1 MLRCSHIFSI
11 VIASVCG
18 RQQFKRL
25 ESVLQV
31 VLLESVLQVFISG
44 CTRQRAGI
52 DRISS
57 RFVSLCSR
65 EGRRDLQAPSAMVVD
80 AMQMARVG
88 VKMEIGGC
96 EEEASSPVKETH
108 FRGVRKRP
116 WGRFAAEIRDPLK
129 KTRVWLGTFDTAE
142 EAARAYDNAARNLRG
157 VKAKTNFLLSPH
169 HDDSTKSSRSAA
181 LATLSSRSAVLLS
194 NSLTSAASVQI
205 QDQWPLRP
213 YFYSN
218 QDPAIVSISCASSV
232 SRSPTDNDRGASSCV
247 SSGSASR
254 NLAAKSQTVSNKK
267 KKLLFGID
275 LMISRNL
282 QQQDDAE
289 ICSSSRRKVPF
300 LLDLNLPP
308 ASNDVE

>member
-1 MLRCSHIFSI
+1 
-11 VIASVCG
+11 
-18 RQQFKRL
+18 
-25 ESVLQV
+25 
-31 VLLESVLQVFISG
+31 VF
-44 CTRQRAGI
+44 TRRKTGSPGSE
-52 DRISS
+52 RH
-57 RFVSLCSR
+57 
-65 EGRRDLQAPSAMVVD
+65 GRRRHADGESGSEDGDRRLRGGGVVTC
-80 AMQMARVG
+80 QGNPFQRS
-88 VKMEIGGC
+88 
-96 EEEASSPVKETH
+96 EEKAV
-108 FRGVRKRP
+108 
-116 WGRFAAEIRDPLK
+116 GRFAAEIRDPLK

-247 SSGSASR
+247 SNGSASP
-254 NLAAKSQTVSNKK
+254 NLAAKSQTVPNKK
-267 KKLLFGID
+267 KEAFVRYRSHD
-275 LMISRNL
+275 IS
-282 QQQDDAE
+282 
-289 ICSSSRRKVPF
+289 
-300 LLDLNLPP
+300 
-308 ASNDVE
+308 